1 MCAPPPSAMRFMH
14 SDRTREALLNI
25 LENATLAQS
34 FVGDMNLSDFAA
46 DRRTFYATVRCL
58 EIISE
63 ASRHL
68 DEGLLA
74 RHPELPW
81 RAIRS
86 TAMSIATITTIWPK
100 HLCCAPCATAC
111 RRFSRRPAR
120 TRRGVMISKE
130 WRPEFSMMRR
140 MPQKRTILILSQRE
154 WQHSMKEIQKNS
166 VELLVHSGGHERRR
180 IKDNLSNYPVDVP

>member
-1 MCAPPPSAMRFMH
+1 MH
-14 SDRTREALLNI
+14 SDLTHQALLDI

-86 TAMSIATITTIWPK
+86 SGNVYRHNYDNVAEAFV
-100 HLCCAPCATAC
+100 L
-111 RRFSRRPAR
+111 R
-120 TRRGVMISKE
+120 TVRDSLPPLLAVVR
-130 WRPEFSMMRR
+130 
-140 MPQKRTILILSQRE
+140 
-154 WQHSMKEIQKNS
+154 H
-166 VELLVHSGGHERRR
+166 ELDGA
-180 IKDNLSNYPVDVP
+180 